1 MDLILIVIGFI
12 VAAAAGFW
20 VAVQMAQG
28 LMQPGEAA
36 VAASVLFLPIGGLVL
51 AGIYLRTRQ
60 KQAVEP
66 ESAVEK
72 QRLLV
77 DLLNVRRSITVSEMA
92 TALQVDEAALHD
104 LVEQLILLGIFTG
117 HVDWEQGVMYAA
129 PMRTQLPGHE
139 TSSQI

>member
-1 MDLILIVIGFI
+1 MGLILIILGF
-12 VAAAAGFW
+12 VAAAAAGFW

-28 LMQPGEAA
+28 FVQPGEAA
-36 VAASVLFLPIGGLVL
+36 ATAGLLFLPIGALVL

-60 KQAVEP
+60 KQVIEP

-77 DLLNVRRSITVSEMA
+77 DLLNARRTIPVSEMA
-92 TALQVDEAALHD
+92 AALQVDEAGLRD
-104 LVEQLILLGIFTG
+104 LVEQLIRLDIFTG

-129 PMRTQLPGHE
+129 PMRTPLPGHE
-139 TSSQI
+139 TSP